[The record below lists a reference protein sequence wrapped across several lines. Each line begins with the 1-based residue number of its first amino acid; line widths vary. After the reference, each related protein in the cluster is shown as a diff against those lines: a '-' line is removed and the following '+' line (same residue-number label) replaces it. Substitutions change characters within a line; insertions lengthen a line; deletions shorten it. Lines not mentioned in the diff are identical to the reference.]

1 MDITGKK
8 LFVKALLEEGVD
20 TVFAYPGG
28 TVTDLFDELY
38 LMGNGKIDLVLP
50 RHEQALVHEAE
61 GYARETG
68 KTGVCLVTSGPGA
81 TNTVTAI
88 ADAFYDSIPLV
99 VFTGQVPLN
108 LIGNDAFQ
116 EVDIVG
122 MTRGITKY
130 SVTVRDRKDLG
141 KTIKMAF
148 HIAKTGKPGPVL
160 IDLPKDI
167 QTATGPSEYPD
178 HVDIRGYKINEGVHL
193 GQLKKATK
201 LLKVARR
208 PLILAGG
215 GVNIAGANELLEQIV
230 NITHVP
236 GVTTVMGK
244 GAIPSDHPYYVG
256 SSGMHGRYAANI
268 AVSKCDV
275 LFSIGTRFNDRITG
289 DLNEFAP
296 KAKIVHID
304 VDTASISRNVV
315 VDVPVVSDA
324 NLALEKLLEWA
335 ESKDTEQW
343 QKEIAEWDKK
353 NPLEMRRDCG
363 MTPQMVFEHVNRT
376 FREAVYVTDVGQHQM
391 WATQYL
397 ELDSWHQLIT
407 SGGLGTMG
415 FGFPAAIG
423 AKIGNR
429 DKEVV
434 CFTGDGGFQMNIQE
448 MATAVVQEAPVI
460 ICLFNNY
467 YLGMVRQMQQL
478 FYGKRYEATCLRRR
492 RTCPA
497 NCKGP
502 NASCPPYT
510 PDFIALAK
518 SYGAHGIRVEK
529 EEDIRAALDEAR
541 TYTDAP
547 TIIEFMISTDEIVL
561 PMVKSGNP
569 MSEMILK

>member
-1 MDITGKK
+1 MQLTGSQVIIECLK
-8 LFVKALLEEGVD
+8 EQGVD
-20 TVFAYPGG
+20 TVFGYPGG
-28 TVTDLFDELY
+28 AILNVYDELY
-38 LMGNGKIDLVLP
+38 KHPEIRHVLTS
-50 RHEQALVHEAE
+50 HEQGASHAAD
-61 GYARETG
+61 GYARSTG
-68 KTGVCLVTSGPGA
+68 KVGVCMATSGPGA
-81 TNTVTAI
+81 TNLVTGI
-88 ADAFYDSIPLV
+88 ATAYMDSIPIVAITCNVGVSLL
-99 VFTGQVPLN
+99 GK
-108 LIGNDAFQ
+108 DSFQ
-116 EVDIVG
+116 EIDIAGVT
-122 MTRGITKY
+122 MPITKY
-130 SVTVRDRKDLG
+130 SYIVKDVTKLAETIRK
-141 KTIKMAF
+141 AF
-148 HIAKTGKPGPVL
+148 RIAKTGRPGPVL
-160 IDLPKDI
+160 IDIPKDI
-167 QTATGPSEYPD
+167 QTAAGPAEYPSNIQ
-178 HVDIRGYKINEGVHL
+178 IRGYKPNESVHI
-193 GQLKKATK
+193 GQLKKAYK
-201 LLKVARR
+201 LLRTAKK

-215 GVNIAGANELLEQIV
+215 GINIAHANDKLLALAEKMQIPV
-230 NITHVP
+230 
-236 GVTTVMGK
+236 VTTIMGK
-244 GAIPSDHPYYVG
+244 GAIPTSHPLYVG
-256 SSGMHGRYAANI
+256 NSGMHGKYAANM

-529 EEDIRAALDEAR
+529 EEDIQAALDEAR

>member
-38 LMGNGKIDLVLP
+38 LNGKIDLVLP

-141 KTIKMAF
+141 RTIKMAF

-167 QTATGPSEYPD
+167 QTATGPAEYPD
-178 HVDIRGYKINEGVHL
+178 HVEIRGYKINEGVHL

-215 GVNIAGANELLEQIV
+215 GVNIAGASELLEQVV

-236 GVTTVMGK
+236 VVTTVMGK
-244 GAIPSDHPYYVG
+244 GAIPTDNPYYVG

-529 EEDIRAALDEAR
+529 EEDIQAALDEAR

>member
-1 MDITGKK
+1 MKQISGNK
-8 LFVKALLEEGVD
+8 LLVKALKEEGVEY
-20 TVFAYPGG
+20 VFGYPGAC
-28 TVTDLFDELY
+28 TIDISDELY
-38 LMGNGKIDLVLP
+38 RQSGIDIILP
-50 RHEQALVHEAE
+50 RHEQALVHEADA
-61 GYARETG
+61 YARTTG
-68 KTGVCLVTSGPGA
+68 KVGVCLVTSGPGA
-81 TNTVTAI
+81 TNLVTGLAT
-88 ADAFYDSIPLV
+88 ANYDSVPLV
-99 VFTGQVPLN
+99 CFTGQVARH

-122 MTRGITKY
+122 ITRSITKY
-130 SVTVRDRKDLG
+130 GVTVRNREDLG
-141 KTIKMAF
+141 RIIKEAF
-148 HIAKTGKPGPVL
+148 YIARTGRPGPVL
-160 IDLPKDI
+160 IDLPKDVM
-167 QTATGPSEYPD
+167 AELGSAEYPKT
-178 HVDIRGYKINEGVHL
+178 VNIRGYKPNTSVHM
-193 GQLKKATK
+193 GQLKKA
-201 LLKVARR
+201 LKMLQKAKK
-208 PLILAGG
+208 PLFLAGG
-215 GVNIAGANELLEQIV
+215 GVNIAKANELLKEFAEKM
-230 NITHVP
+230 NVP
-236 GVTTVMGK
+236 VVTTIMGK
-244 GAIPSDHPYYVG
+244 GAIATTHPLYIG
-256 SSGMHGRYAANI
+256 NTGMHGKYASNK
-268 AVSKCDV
+268 AVSECDV

-529 EEDIRAALDEAR
+529 EEDIQAALDEAR

>member
-1 MDITGKK
+1 
-8 LFVKALLEEGVD
+8 
-20 TVFAYPGG
+20 
-28 TVTDLFDELY
+28 
-38 LMGNGKIDLVLP
+38 
-50 RHEQALVHEAE
+50 
-61 GYARETG
+61 
-68 KTGVCLVTSGPGA
+68 
-81 TNTVTAI
+81 
-88 ADAFYDSIPLV
+88 
-99 VFTGQVPLN
+99 
-108 LIGNDAFQ
+108 
-116 EVDIVG
+116 
-122 MTRGITKY
+122 
-130 SVTVRDRKDLG
+130 
-141 KTIKMAF
+141 
-148 HIAKTGKPGPVL
+148 
-160 IDLPKDI
+160 
-167 QTATGPSEYPD
+167 
-178 HVDIRGYKINEGVHL
+178 
-193 GQLKKATK
+193 
-201 LLKVARR
+201 
-208 PLILAGG
+208 
-215 GVNIAGANELLEQIV
+215 
-230 NITHVP
+230 
-236 GVTTVMGK
+236 
-244 GAIPSDHPYYVG
+244 
-256 SSGMHGRYAANI
+256 MHGKYAANM

-492 RTCPA
+492 NRFSLPIPVQSHAQKENLSGELQGTECILSAVHTGFYRIGKELRRTRDPCGKRGGHP
-497 NCKGP
+497 GG
-502 NASCPPYT
+502 T
-510 PDFIALAK
+510 
-518 SYGAHGIRVEK
+518 
-529 EEDIRAALDEAR
+529 
-541 TYTDAP
+541 
-547 TIIEFMISTDEIVL
+547 
-561 PMVKSGNP
+561 
-569 MSEMILK
+569 

>member
-1 MDITGKK
+1 MRQITGNK
-8 LFVKALLEEGVD
+8 LLVRALKEEGVD
-20 TVFAYPGG
+20 TLFGYPGAC
-28 TVTDLFDELY
+28 TIDISDELY
-38 LMGNGKIDLVLP
+38 KQDEIRVILP
-50 RHEQALVHEAE
+50 RHEQALVHEADA
-61 GYARETG
+61 YARTTG
-68 KTGVCLVTSGPGA
+68 KVGVCLVTSGPGA
-81 TNTVTAI
+81 TNLVTGLAT
-88 ADAFYDSIPLV
+88 ANYDSVPLV
-99 VFTGQVPLN
+99 CFTGQVARP

-122 MTRGITKY
+122 ITRSITKY
-130 SVTVRDRKDLG
+130 GVTVRKREDLG
-141 KTIKMAF
+141 RIIKEAF
-148 HIAKTGKPGPVL
+148 YIARTGRPGPVL
-160 IDLPKDI
+160 VDLPKDVM
-167 QTATGPSEYPD
+167 AELGSAVYPD
-178 HVDIRGYKINEGVHL
+178 SVNIRGYKPNTSVHM
-193 GQLKKATK
+193 GQLKRALKMLKKAK
-201 LLKVARR
+201 K
-208 PLILAGG
+208 PLFLAGG
-215 GVNIAGANELLEQIV
+215 GVNIARANGVFTEVVEKTQ
-230 NITHVP
+230 VP
-236 GVTTVMGK
+236 VVTTIMGR
-244 GAIPSDHPYYVG
+244 GAIPTNHPLFVG
-256 SSGMHGRYAANI
+256 NLGMHGAYGANM
-268 AVSKCDV
+268 AVSECDL

-529 EEDIRAALDEAR
+529 EEDIQAALDEAR

>member
-1 MDITGKK
+1 MDIAGRK
-8 LFVKALLEEGVD
+8 LFVKALQEEGVD
-20 TVFAYPGG
+20 TIFGYPGG

-38 LMGNGKIDLVLP
+38 KQDEIEVVLP
-50 RHEQALVHEAE
+50 RHEQGLLHEAE
-61 GYARETG
+61 GYAKSTG
-68 KTGVCLVTSGPGA
+68 KVGVCLVTSGPGA
-81 TNTVTAI
+81 TNIMTGL
-88 ADAFYDSIPLV
+88 ADAHYDNIPLV
-99 VFTGQVPLN
+99 CFTGQVPLS

-122 MTRGITKY
+122 MTRSITKY
-130 SVTVRDRKDLG
+130 GVTVRDRKDLG
-141 KTIKMAF
+141 KIIKMAF
-148 HIAKTGKPGPVL
+148 HIASTGKPGPVL

-167 QTATGPSEYPD
+167 QTASGSAEYPES
-178 HVDIRGYKINEGVHL
+178 VQIRGYKPNESVHI
-193 GQLKKATK
+193 GQLKKAYK
-201 LLKVARR
+201 LLKSAKK

-215 GVNIAGANELLEQIV
+215 GVNIAKANDLMKEFAEKM
-230 NITHVP
+230 NIPV
-236 GVTTVMGK
+236 VTTIMGK
-244 GAIPSDHPYYVG
+244 GAIPTTHPLYIG
-256 SSGMHGRYAANI
+256 NTGMHGKYACNK
-268 AVSKCDV
+268 AVSECDV

-315 VDVPVVSDA
+315 VDVPIVSDA
-324 NLALEKLLEWA
+324 KLALEKLLEWA
-335 ESKDTEQW
+335 EPKDTTAW
-343 QKEIAEWDKK
+343 QEKIKAWDEK
-353 NPLEMRRDCG
+353 NPLEMRRDRG
-363 MTPQMVFEHVNRT
+363 MTPQMIMEHINNT
-376 FREAVYVTDVGQHQM
+376 FDEAIFVTDVGQNQM

-397 ELDSWHQLIT
+397 DIDEKRQMIT

-434 CFTGDGGFQMNIQE
+434 CVTGDGGFQMNIQE
-448 MATAVVQEAPVI
+448 MATAIVQSTPVI
-460 ICLFNNY
+460 ICLLNNQ

-478 FYGKRYEATCLRRR
+478 FYGKRYSAVCLRKRR
-492 RTCPA
+492 SCPA

-502 NASCPPYT
+502 NEACPPYT

-529 EEDIRAALDEAR
+529 EEDIQAALDEAR
-541 TYTDAP
+541 TYQDAP
-547 TIIEFMISTDEIVL
+547 TIIEFLISSDEIVL
-561 PMVKSGNP
+561 PMVKGGNP